1 MLHIA
6 WNVSLTIETTFWKEM
21 EITQLYNYTA
31 CMYIYYPLST
41 TTVHIYI
48 YIDHH
53 HRHHTVQ
60 VTILRPTTTTT
71 TATTSTTTAP
81 VTMHAFSICTTALG
95 KNRPPVQVTVGLV
108 EHQHPS
114 DQRMCQGVHAHSGGR

>member
-48 YIDHH
+48 YIYIYIY
-53 HRHHTVQ
+53 VLINSKYYIYVLYEIQ
-60 VTILRPTTTTT
+60 FL
-71 TATTSTTTAP
+71 
-81 VTMHAFSICTTALG
+81 
-95 KNRPPVQVTVGLV
+95 
-108 EHQHPS
+108 
-114 DQRMCQGVHAHSGGR
+114 